1 MTYCKENMLSNRVI
15 FYCVCNVICFP
26 TWCRKTDQIHG
37 CIISCSTY
45 ISMYYLYLKIDSL
58 VLLWKWLKITINLKC
73 KLASIS
79 MYTHTWHQIPLE
91 KTHISYILL
100 GFMPQAKKV
109 ILEKKKNCFCWGN
122 PKPASHCHP
131 NWSSHLSR
139 LLPSIPGEKST
150 FQNWAWWIRNHR
162 SFF

>member
-1 MTYCKENMLSNRVI
+1 MFSYMMQKNWSNPWLHYFMFYICK
-15 FYCVCNVICFP
+15 
-26 TWCRKTDQIHG
+26 
-37 CIISCSTY
+37 
-45 ISMYYLYLKIDSL
+45 YYLYLKVDSL
-58 VLLWKWLKITINLKC
+58 VLLVKWKWLKITINLKC

-79 MYTHTWHQIPLE
+79 MYIV
-91 KTHISYILL
+91 HIHDIKYLWRKLILVTFFL
-100 GFMPQAKKV
+100 VLCPRPKK
-109 ILEKKKNCFCWGN
+109 LFWKKKKNCFCWGN

>member
-1 MTYCKENMLSNRVI
+1 MTYCKENILSNRVI
-15 FYCVCNVICFP
+15 FYCECNVICFP
-26 TWCRKTDQIHG
+26 TWCRKTTQIHG

-45 ISMYYLYLKIDSL
+45 VSTTCTWKLIAWFYSENDWKLQLIWNVSWQVLACTHIHDIKYLWRKLILVTFFL
-58 VLLWKWLKITINLKC
+58 VLCLRPKKLFWK
-73 KLASIS
+73 
-79 MYTHTWHQIPLE
+79 
-91 KTHISYILL
+91 
-100 GFMPQAKKV
+100 
-109 ILEKKKNCFCWGN
+109 KKKNCFCWGN

>member
-1 MTYCKENMLSNRVI
+1 MFSYMMQKNYSNPWLHYFM
-15 FYCVCNVICFP
+15 FYICTKSTTC
-26 TWCRKTDQIHG
+26 TWKLIAWFF
-37 CIISCSTY
+37 S
-45 ISMYYLYLKIDSL
+45 
-58 VLLWKWLKITINLKC
+58 WKWLKITINLKC